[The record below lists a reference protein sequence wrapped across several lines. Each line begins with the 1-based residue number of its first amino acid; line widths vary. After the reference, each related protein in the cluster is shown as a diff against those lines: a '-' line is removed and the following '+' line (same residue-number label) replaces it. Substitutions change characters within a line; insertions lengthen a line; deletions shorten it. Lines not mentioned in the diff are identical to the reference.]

1 MLNEK
6 EIRVLGCLV
15 EKEKTTPEYYPLT
28 LNALVNACNQKSN
41 RSPIVAYD
49 ETTVRQVLD
58 ALQEKKL
65 TFTVYGGTNR
75 VAKYEHGFSRA
86 YGLSPEE
93 TAVLC
98 ELMVRGPQTAG
109 EIRTHAERMHKF
121 AQLGE
126 VAGVLDGLSRREQ
139 PLVVLLPRQAG
150 MKESRYAHL
159 LAGEPQPQE
168 KQGVLTVEER
178 VVELEKQAADLKSEL
193 DALKKEFISFKT
205 QF

>member
-1 MLNEK
+1 MLNDK

-28 LNALVNACNQKSN
+28 LNALTNACNQKSN

-49 ETTVRQVLD
+49 DVLVQQVLD
-58 ALQEKKL
+58 GLQEKKL

-75 VAKYEHGFSRA
+75 VAKYEHGFSRT
-86 YGLSPEE
+86 YGLTPEE
-93 TAVLC
+93 TAVMC
-98 ELMVRGPQTAG
+98 ELMIRGPQTPG

-126 VAGVLDGLSRREQ
+126 VVAVLDGLSKREQ
-139 PLVVLLPRQAG
+139 PLVILLPRQAG

-159 LAGEPQPQE
+159 LAGAPQAQE
-168 KQGVLTVEER
+168 KQGVLTTEER
-178 VVELEKQAADLKSEL
+178 VVELEKQAADFKTEL
-193 DALKKEFISFKT
+193 EALKKEFASFKA